1 MTTRLCVIAFSFAAL
16 FWSFAASASAPDM
29 IAARAAFER
38 GDFAEAATLAR
49 PLSTPEGLSLAARA
63 ALAEGDFVSSPPER
77 RRTFLQAETDA
88 RAAIARD
95 PQNIEGHLYLALALG
110 FLGRM
115 DGSLAAHFAGYAEEA
130 RKHIDRALVLDP
142 ESAWANALSGGWN
155 LEIVRD
161 GGMLGE
167 TIYGAS
173 LDKGLAA
180 YRRALEIEPGNAA
193 IAYQY
198 ALQLLALGGAP
209 HRAEVLRALSR
220 ALKPKPEDAVE
231 ILARRRAQRLK
242 LALDTHDDV
251 AVKGILREQLGAPAS
266 APPRSDLRPG
276 GVRTPVIGSPR

>member
-1 MTTRLCVIAFSFAAL
+1 MTTRLSAIAFSLAAL
-16 FWSFAASASAPDM
+16 LWSFAASASAQDM

-38 GDFAEAATLAR
+38 GDFDEAAMLAR
-49 PLSTPEGLSLAARA
+49 PLSTPEGLTLAARA
-63 ALAEGDFVSSPPER
+63 ALAEGDFVASPQER

-110 FLGRM
+110 FLGRL

-142 ESAWANALSGGWN
+142 ESAWAHALLGGWN

-173 LDKGLAA
+173 LDKGLSA

-209 HRAEVLRALSR
+209 HRAEALHSLSR

-231 ILARRRAQRLK
+231 TLARRRARRLK

-251 AVKGILREQLGAPAS
+251 AVRSILREQLGAPSS
-266 APPRSDLRPG
+266 APAQSGLRPG
-276 GVRTPVIGSPR
+276 GVRAPVIGSPR